1 MKEEIQRIKKLMGL
15 SLISEQV
22 KPAMVSPGGVVKG
35 AKDFLEWLVS
45 SGKFS
50 TAELERMSKSKFGTV
65 ANLSEDQA
73 KLILKNLNLKK
84 IGKFLADTLVTASNK
99 KIMFLNSIDQIKN
112 GKTTITDV
120 RKKFLES
127 QYLSKLWNLATGGQ
141 SSAEVNNLILK
152 LEKEF
157 NKSLIKEF
165 NSVASKIIEPSALQ
179 VFKNLEPTAMKA
191 FREIFLTNWWRK
203 KEVLEKQIEMILK
216 RIDFKVNKKTP
227 SGQPNPEK
235 INADVKELFNVL
247 ASWKKSA
254 GDDIKKL
261 VEKHITNNMTIPWA
275 VRKNVTEKGYIKEF
289 LAKADEDIA
298 DTFWDVLGEKGAAY
312 AKLLK
317 FWDFLPFIKR
327 WMNVVTWK
335 TPQTY
340 NEVFSQALRN
350 GKTATL
356 VEKALSQIFIH
367 NIAIPAAIA
376 SAKTFRENQER
387 IDMKENLDAILK
399 MCKTGVIQD
408 CPSEEEIKN
417 INHMT
422 NADFLRMWRESI
434 PVVKLFIGENGEH
447 RWTDALFFTWWDE
460 IINALLDIW
469 NDEAV
474 GWGEKSKE
482 MEKKLKDLRSGS
494 EKLLREKFKID
505 PNNQSELDALIKKF
519 EDEKKK
525 VVEKVITF
533 KDDQIKN
540 FLKDW
545 MNANGWE
552 KLGDN
557 DFEYMKNMGENKWS
571 YESDEKNNDGTYKI
585 YYFLFDPTKMTFKEL

>member
-1 MKEEIQRIKKLMGL
+1 MKEELQRIKKLMGL

-22 KPAMVSPGGVVKG
+22 RPAMVSPGGVVKG

-45 SGKFS
+45 SRKFS
-50 TAELERMSKSKFGTV
+50 TAELEKMSKSKFGTV

-73 KLILKNLNLKK
+73 KLILNNLNLKK
-84 IGKFLADTLVTASNK
+84 IGKFLANTLVTAPNK
-99 KIMFLNSIDQIKN
+99 KTMFLRNIDQIKN
-112 GKTTITDV
+112 GSTTITDI

-127 QYLSKLWNLATGGQ
+127 KYLSNIWNLATGGQ
-141 SSAEVNNLILK
+141 SSAEVNDLILK

-157 NKSLIKEF
+157 NKSIIKEF
-165 NSVASKIIEPSALQ
+165 NSLASKIIEPSALQ

-203 KEVLEKQIEMILK
+203 KEVLEKQIEIILK

-261 VEKHITNNMTIPWA
+261 VEKHITNNATIPWT

-298 DTFWDVLGEKGAAY
+298 DTFWEILGEKGAAY
-312 AKLLK
+312 GKLLK

-327 WMNVVTWK
+327 WLNVITWK

-340 NEVFSQALRN
+340 DEVFSQALRN

-376 SAKTFRENQER
+376 SVKTFSENQER
-387 IDMKENLDAILK
+387 IDMKENLEAVLK

-408 CPSEEEIKN
+408 CPSEEEIKK

-434 PVVKLFIGENGEH
+434 PVVKLFIGQNGEH

-460 IINALLDIW
+460 IINSILDIW

-474 GWGEKSKE
+474 GWG
-482 MEKKLKDLRSGS
+482 
-494 EKLLREKFKID
+494 KI
-505 PNNQSELDALIKKF
+505 
-519 EDEKKK
+519 
-525 VVEKVITF
+525 
-533 KDDQIKN
+533 
-540 FLKDW
+540 
-545 MNANGWE
+545 
-552 KLGDN
+552 
-557 DFEYMKNMGENKWS
+557 
-571 YESDEKNNDGTYKI
+571 
-585 YYFLFDPTKMTFKEL
+585 